1 MNYTSSDANVIDAA
15 TGRSLHQDSLPIAT
29 MVSAADMNA
38 INWSLMEVLAAAG
51 VLGVNFNS
59 ANPESYKVFF
69 KALQRL
75 LAADTINPTAFGGLG
90 NGVHDDGVAVNLA
103 IALSAP
109 ATKVLLP
116 EGRWLCLTPIVNP
129 YGKEF
134 VGPGVLL
141 EPVTVAAGGY
151 RKINTYSNGMNRI
164 FGMEYRTRL
173 FQQLAVG
180 TPEIKA
186 YIYGDST
193 AQGQL
198 LNPLGTPQN
207 QGPLVTMSGWL
218 NPAYLLQNMLP
229 KMARYK
235 GLNQPLTVVNRGVSS
250 TRWINANPVPDLGP
264 TTTLQIFCY
273 GINHGADPL
282 ATRLQ
287 SLATEMD
294 AALSSVRAQAYGKLH
309 AVTLV
314 LVTPNAANNVTVNRD
329 EEWNEQIFPVYLAA
343 ARKHQCVLIDRYGAM
358 IDTRN
363 AVGYTLDNP
372 FALGLG
378 QGQGVHGTDARQAWD
393 WGMVMDALFAES
405 EIALYRHNGFQ
416 NLSSAHGLALASKL
430 PAAYESGLTIE
441 RCAPGDGWPD
451 DGKVTT
457 ERTGDGIVCQTVT
470 TYAAGKSTKYYRVA
484 DSLGNAWCPWTGLYA
499 NLTLLNTWVNYSAGS
514 ASAQTKLD
522 SDGKSAS
529 VKGLISGGTITVG
542 AVVANI
548 PIGYRPLKSHVFV
561 VAIANSG
568 AFGSAIV
575 RVDPNGDI
583 VAQTT
588 LGTIWTSLDGI
599 VFAV

>member
-1 MNYTSSDANVIDAA
+1 MNYTDSDASVIDLA
-15 TGRSLHQDSLPIAT
+15 TGRSFHQDTQPIAT

-38 INWSLMEVLAAAG
+38 INWSLMDVLAKAG
-51 VLGVNFNS
+51 LLGANFN
-59 ANPESYKVFF
+59 AADPASYQVFS

-75 LAADTINPTAFGGLG
+75 LAADVVNPTAFGALG
-90 NGVHDDGVAVNLA
+90 DGVHDDGVAVNLA
-103 IALSAP
+103 IFLSAP
-109 ATKVLLP
+109 GAKVLLP
-116 EGRWLCLTPIVNP
+116 EGRWLCLTPVVNP
-129 YGKEF
+129 FGKDF
-134 VGPGVLL
+134 VGPGILL

-164 FGMEYRTRL
+164 FGLEYRTKL
-173 FQQLAVG
+173 FEQLSAG
-180 TPEIKA
+180 TPEIKV

-193 AQGQL
+193 AQGEL
-198 LNPLGTPQN
+198 LNPLGTAQN
-207 QGPLVTMSGWL
+207 QGPLVTTSGWL
-218 NPAYLLQNMLP
+218 NPPYLLQNLLP

-235 GLNQPLTVVNRGVSS
+235 GINQPLTVVNRGVSS
-250 TRWINANPVPDLGP
+250 TKWINANPVPDLGP
-264 TTTLQIFCY
+264 ATTMQIFVY

-287 SLATEMD
+287 TLATQMD
-294 AALSSVRAQAYGKLH
+294 AALSSVRAQGYGKLH

-372 FALGLG
+372 FSLGLG

-405 EIALYRHNGFQ
+405 EVALYRHNGFQ
-416 NLSSAHGLALASKL
+416 NLSSAHGLALPSKL
-430 PAAYESGLTIE
+430 PADYESGLTIE
-441 RCAPGDGWPD
+441 RCAPGDGWPG

-457 ERTGDGIVCQTVT
+457 ERTGDGIVCQQVT
-470 TYAAGKSTKYYRVA
+470 TYAAGKSVKYFRVA
-484 DSLGNAWCPWTGLYA
+484 NLLSNAWNPWTGSYVD
-499 NLTLLNTWVNYSAGS
+499 LTLLNTWVNYSAGS
-514 ASAQTKLD
+514 ASAQAKLD
-522 SDGKSAS
+522 ADGNSAS

-542 AVVANI
+542 SVIANI
-548 PIGYRPLKSHVFV
+548 PSSYRPLKSHVFV
-561 VAIANSG
+561 VAVANSG